1 MKKILLL
8 FFILP
13 IVFARSYY
21 ISEARIDIVVNEQ
34 GLVNVVENL
43 TYDFTGCYYTV
54 YREIPTGV
62 SSVTGLNSSSSDSFL
77 ELRQQRSS
85 DYYYEFNFINPQC
98 DKKTNV
104 ILNYNMSQVIDSYDD
119 LSALHFMF
127 WGPEWPYVSKLTANI
142 TFPNKMIEYWIH
154 NSKKSY
160 SMPNDYGFFFENE
173 GVNSG
178 EWTETMALF
187 ERINDNVYSTLKQG
201 NGLELISNQENGY
214 ALIQWGDTLC
224 LIIFFGIPL
233 FLFFYV
239 YNKYGREENIGY
251 FNSAIF
257 DVPTPDSPAVV
268 KAILSSSD
276 INAFIATLFDLARRK
291 YLEICGSEKNVEI
304 KILKDPEGLND
315 YENVVYLFLK
325 KYEVNKIINWNELK
339 TKLLSVNNS
348 MDFQRRLSAFS
359 SNVMK
364 VFDRKEYYNNEGN
377 KKFLKYSFWCSFS
390 FFIISWSYKNIVS
403 INMPF
408 FNTNVGFYLFFS
420 CILVVFLNVIG
431 SLSLGKWTSKGRVFE
446 RKWAAFKKYLNDYSL
461 LSQHAPQS
469 IVIWE
474 RFLVYAIALGV
485 ADNVI
490 NVMRLKVSDI
500 SSSNL
505 RGVYYSP
512 MFYSSFKNSLTFSSM
527 RSSSSS
533 GHGMGGGHGGFGGG
547 HGGGGGGAR

>member
-1 MKKILLL
+1 MRKILLL
-8 FFILP
+8 FFLLP
-13 IVFARSYY
+13 IVFAKSYY

-34 GLVNVVENL
+34 GLVSIAENL

-62 SSVTGLNSSSSDSFL
+62 SSVIGLTSSASDSFS

-104 ILNYNMSQVIDSYDD
+104 ILNYNMSQVIDSYND
-119 LSALHFMF
+119 LSTLHFMF

-142 TFPNKMIEYWIH
+142 TLPNKLTEYWIH

-160 SMPNDYGFFFENE
+160 SVPNDYGFFFEKE

-178 EWTETMALF
+178 EWIETMALF
-187 ERINDNVYSTLKQG
+187 ERVNDNVYSTLKQG
-201 NGLELISNQENGY
+201 NSLELISNQENGY
-214 ALIQWGDTLC
+214 ALIQEGDTLC
-224 LIIFFGIPL
+224 LIIFLGLPL
-233 FLFFYV
+233 VLFFYI
-239 YNKYGREENIGY
+239 YSRYGREENLDY

-268 KAILSSSD
+268 KAILSSPD

-291 YLEICGSEKNVEI
+291 YLEIAGSEKNVEI
-304 KILKDPEGLND
+304 KLLKEPEGLND

-348 MDFQRRLSAFS
+348 LDFQRRLSAFS

-377 KKFLKYSFWCSFS
+377 KKFLKYSFWCILS
-390 FFIISWSYKNIVS
+390 FFIISFFYKNIVS
-403 INMPF
+403 ANMPL
-408 FNTNVGFYLFFS
+408 FNDNVGFYLFFS
-420 CILVVFLNVIG
+420 CILIVFLNVIG
-431 SLSLGKWTSKGRVFE
+431 SLSLGKWTGMGRVFE
-446 RKWAAFKKYLNDYSL
+446 RKWAAFKKYLNDYSML
-461 LSQHAPQS
+461 KEHAPQS

-490 NVMRLKVSDI
+490 NVMKLKVSDI

-512 MFYSSFKNSLTFSSM
+512 MFYSSFKSSLIFSSM